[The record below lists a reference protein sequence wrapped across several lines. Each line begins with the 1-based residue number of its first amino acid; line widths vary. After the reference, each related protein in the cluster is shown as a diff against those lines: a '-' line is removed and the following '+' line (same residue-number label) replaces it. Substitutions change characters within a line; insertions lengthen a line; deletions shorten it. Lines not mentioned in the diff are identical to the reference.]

1 MSTHAQ
7 RPGAHRRAQRHS
19 LRSLLL
25 AAATLALLAS
35 CASVGVTPSSQPMPA
50 ARAGLP
56 PDYRIFYDA
65 LEGMG
70 DWVLVE
76 PLGWVFRPDVNFV
89 AWKPYERGFWT
100 WNDWYGWVWISEE
113 PFGWATYHYGR
124 WFYDDFQGWLWMPG
138 LTWGPAWVAWAR
150 NGDYVGWAALPPR
163 GGPTSEGYPQGTPP
177 LGGWNFVPM
186 GEMAGSDL
194 VSRLADREQSRELLA
209 QAKPVVRMVERDGA
223 QLNMGPPVEAVEK
236 VAGVAMPRTEIVDPL
251 KSESFARPKGKSGG
265 VAPSDAAAGVIRK
278 AGQDAAQKAGQVPK
292 GPPPRQAVVPRVPP
306 GLHRESGGRS
316 GTHAM
321 APPYAADTLVVDST
335 RTDR

>member
-1 MSTHAQ
+1 MRRVA
-7 RPGAHRRAQRHS
+7 RHRA
-19 LRSLLL
+19 LLFLMAAL
-25 AAATLALLAS
+25 AIALLAS

-50 ARAGLP
+50 ARAGLQ

-70 DWVLVE
+70 DWVLTE
-76 PLGWVFRPDVNFV
+76 PMGWVFRPDVNFV

-177 LGGWNFVPM
+177 LGGWNFVQM
-186 GEMAGSDL
+186 GQLAGGEL
-194 VSRLADREQSRELLA
+194 ESRLADKERTRELLA
-209 QAKPVVRMVERDGA
+209 QAKPVVRMVNREGTA
-223 QLNMGPPVEAVEK
+223 LNLGPPVDAVEK
-236 VAGVAMPRTEIVDPL
+236 VAGIRMPRTEIVDPIKAEDL
-251 KSESFARPKGKSGG
+251 RAKPKTSGG
-265 VAPSDAAAGVIRK
+265 APSDPTAGVIRR

-292 GPPPRQAVVPRVPP
+292 GPPPIHMEVPRVPAKRAP
-306 GLHRESGGRS
+306 ESSGGTIS
-316 GTHAM
+316 KV
-321 APPYAADTLVVDST
+321 PPGAADTLAVDST